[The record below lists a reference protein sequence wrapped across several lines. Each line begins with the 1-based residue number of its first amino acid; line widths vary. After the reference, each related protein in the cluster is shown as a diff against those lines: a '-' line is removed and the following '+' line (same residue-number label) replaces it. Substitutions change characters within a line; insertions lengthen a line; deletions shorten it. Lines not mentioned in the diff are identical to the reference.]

1 MEEVNEELAL
11 TTLPGVGPATKQ
23 KLNDAGIYTIL
34 DLATASP
41 TDIAEAVDIDTS
53 KAVELNNKA
62 RKKLVEMGKL
72 EPDFISA
79 SDLLEKRKAIDRIST
94 GSKNL
99 DDLLGGGIETWAMT
113 EFYGE
118 FGSGKSQVCHT
129 LCCTVQTPRG
139 EGGLDG
145 GAIYIDTEGTF
156 RPERVAE
163 IARARGLDP
172 QEVLKRITVARAYNS
187 AHQELIVKDMGRMI
201 EPNGVKIVLLDSAVA
216 HYRAEFLG
224 RGTLAERQQRLN
236 RFMHQLLRTAEVYN
250 VAVVVTNQVQA
261 APDTFFGDPSRPTG
275 GHVVAHTS
283 TYRLYLRKSGRNRI
297 ARMVDSPYHPE
308 RDAVFVLN
316 EKGVD
321 DPTEESPRKR
331 SSS

>member
-79 SDLLEKRKAIDRIST
+79 SDLLEKRKAIDRVST
-94 GSKNL
+94 GSRNL

-118 FGSGKSQVCHT
+118 FGSGKSQICHT
-129 LCCTVQTPRG
+129 LRRTVQRRRG
-139 EGGLDG
+139 EGWLDG
-145 GAIYIDTEGTF
+145 GASDNDKEGDG
-156 RPERVAE
+156 R
-163 IARARGLDP
+163 RG
-172 QEVLKRITVARAYNS
+172 RW
-187 AHQELIVKDMGRMI
+187 G
-201 EPNGVKIVLLDSAVA
+201 AV
-216 HYRAEFLG
+216 
-224 RGTLAERQQRLN
+224 T
-236 RFMHQLLRTAEVYN
+236 
-250 VAVVVTNQVQA
+250 
-261 APDTFFGDPSRPTG
+261 
-275 GHVVAHTS
+275 
-283 TYRLYLRKSGRNRI
+283 
-297 ARMVDSPYHPE
+297 
-308 RDAVFVLN
+308 
-316 EKGVD
+316 
-321 DPTEESPRKR
+321 
-331 SSS
+331 